1 MCYIGVESDKHC
13 CTLRTIRAVRRN
25 GAAETAAWIREIWA
39 ELIGDSKV
47 RAHIESCIWNVIL
60 SYTVYRCTLLHSNQG
75 IYLLILEVR
84 PGNDSKEDIFTLAI
98 SEEEFIIN

>member
-25 GAAETAAWIREIWA
+25 GAVETAAWIREIWA

-75 IYLLILEVR
+75 IYLFILEVR